1 MINPK
6 VSVFSLPLAPW
17 QQKPSVRVEKYDARA
32 GHKRRK
38 SGDHWDD
45 EDHDQGDTTD
55 ADTGPETTYSHGP
68 SSLVL
73 SPDEA
78 HQYRIAGLPFDQ
90 ELPGGDFPHANVADQ
105 ERKRPDKHHIEELS
119 NQSPPIFIPGSET
132 TDSTL
137 HLRHLGVLTTI
148 LHRCLLEGDFTR
160 AGRAWGM
167 LLRERIGGQLI
178 DIRLEGRWGIGA
190 EILFR
195 QPPRESRAKTPESAG
210 ISDKPLFTRQG
221 FEAAKSYYEGLII
234 QYPYRKYAPN
244 SVSSVHFYPAMFS
257 LWIYV
262 VDTESTSARE
272 AAENEEDGD
281 GDDAASD
288 DNLSE
293 TGDISMS
300 EVDGIE
306 NQNRKL
312 STRISQIRSK
322 ELIEALEIAAR
333 MDELLISPPYSDS
346 PELLQLR
353 GMVALWIGDLL
364 VSSLPEETTSMHEES
379 VDSPQVLLARREAK
393 LAKEKREAE
402 KMKASEL
409 FEKAKMRRRVNQSI
423 EDHY

>member
-6 VSVFSLPLAPW
+6 VSVFSLPLASW

-45 EDHDQGDTTD
+45 EDHDEGDTD
-55 ADTGPETTYSHGP
+55 VDTGREVTYSQGP
-68 SSLVL
+68 SLVL

-90 ELPGGDFPHANVADQ
+90 ELPSGNFPHANAVDQ
-105 ERKRPDKHHIEELS
+105 ERKRPEKHHIEELS
-119 NQSPPIFIPGSET
+119 DQSPPIFIPGSET

-148 LHRCLLEGDFTR
+148 LHRCILEGNFAR

-167 LLRERIGGQLI
+167 LLRERIGGNLI
-178 DIRLEGRWGIGA
+178 DIRLEGRWAIGA

-195 QPPRESRAKTPESAG
+195 QHPKELRAETPETIS

-221 FEAAKSYYEGLII
+221 FEAAKAYYEGLII
-234 QYPYRKYAPN
+234 QYPYRKHAPN

-262 VDTESTSARE
+262 VDTESMNARE
-272 AAENEEDGD
+272 AAENEED
-281 GDDAASD
+281 DAAS

-293 TGDISMS
+293 TGDVSMS
-300 EVDGIE
+300 DSIE
-306 NQNRKL
+306 DQGRTL
-312 STRISQIRSK
+312 SARIARIRSK
-322 ELIEALEIAAR
+322 ELNEALEIAAR

-364 VSSLPEETTSMHEES
+364 VSSLPEETTNIHEGLVES
-379 VDSPQVLLARREAK
+379 SQVLLARREAD
-393 LAKEKREAE
+393 LAKEKRETE
-402 KMKASEL
+402 KVKASEL
-409 FEKAKMRRRVNQSI
+409 FEKAKMRRRGANQSV
-423 EDHY
+423 EGQHM

>member
-1 MINPK
+1 MNNPK

-17 QQKPSVRVEKYDARA
+17 QQKPSVRVQKYDARA
-32 GHKRRK
+32 GRKRRK

-45 EDHDQGDTTD
+45 EDHDTGDTD
-55 ADTGPETTYSHGP
+55 VDTGPEVTNSQGT
-68 SSLVL
+68 SLVL
-73 SPDEA
+73 SPEEA

-90 ELPGGDFPHANVADQ
+90 ELPGGKFPHANAEKK

-148 LHRCLLEGDFTR
+148 LHRCLLEGDFAR

-167 LLRERIGGQLI
+167 LLRERIGGNLI

-195 QPPRESRAKTPESAG
+195 QPPKEIRAKTPETIGA
-210 ISDKPLFTRQG
+210 SDTPLFTRQG
-221 FEAAKSYYEGLII
+221 FEAAKAYYEGLII

-257 LWIYV
+257 LWIYGV
-262 VDTESTSARE
+262 GSESTNARE
-272 AAENEEDGD
+272 AAENEED
-281 GDDAASD
+281 DAVSD
-288 DNLSE
+288 ILSE
-293 TGDISMS
+293 TGDVSMTDS
-300 EVDGIE
+300 IDD
-306 NQNRKL
+306 QNGKL
-312 STRISQIRSK
+312 STRIARIRSK
-322 ELIEALEIAAR
+322 ELTEALEIATR
-333 MDELLISPPYSDS
+333 MDELLISPPYSDN

-364 VSSLPEETTSMHEES
+364 VSSLPEETTNIHEES
-379 VDSPQVLLARREAK
+379 VESSQVLLARREVN

-402 KMKASEL
+402 KVKANEL
-409 FEKAKMRRRVNQSI
+409 FEKAKMRRRVNQSV
-423 EDHY
+423 EDHHM

>member
-45 EDHDQGDTTD
+45 EDHDQGDTD
-55 ADTGPETTYSHGP
+55 VDTGPETTYSQGP
-68 SSLVL
+68 SLVL

-90 ELPGGDFPHANVADQ
+90 ELPGGNFPHANVVDQ
-105 ERKRPDKHHIEELS
+105 ERKRPDKHHIKELS

-137 HLRHLGVLTTI
+137 HLRHLGVLTAI

-167 LLRERIGGQLI
+167 LLRERIGGHLI

-195 QPPRESRAKTPESAG
+195 QPPRESRAKTPEPAG

-221 FEAAKSYYEGLII
+221 FEAAKAYYEGLII

-262 VDTESTSARE
+262 VDAESTNARE
-272 AAENEEDGD
+272 AAENEED
-281 GDDAASD
+281 DDAASD
-288 DNLSE
+288 NLSE
-293 TGDISMS
+293 AGDVSMS

-306 NQNRKL
+306 DQNRKL
-312 STRISQIRSK
+312 STRIAQIRSK
-322 ELIEALEIAAR
+322 ELTEALEIAAR

-364 VSSLPEETTSMHEES
+364 VSSLPEETTTNIHGES

-393 LAKEKREAE
+393 LTKEKREAE
-402 KMKASEL
+402 KVKASEL

-423 EDHY
+423 EDHNM